1 MKSGLNP
8 VGVFGGT
15 FDPVHFGH
23 LRLAQEVAERCG
35 LESVRI
41 IPAGIPPHRTPPHC
55 EASHRMEMVR
65 IAAEGNPLFIPDERE
80 VLKTSPC
87 YSVETLLELRSE
99 LGPDKPL
106 CLMVGADAFLG
117 FPAWHRWRELF
128 DLAHILVAQRPG
140 FDIRSAITGVLG
152 EEYAARS
159 EQDPAALRR
168 FSCGRIVTLD
178 ITLLDISASTIREC
192 FAKGASARYLLPEG
206 VLDYIQNHGLYREKH
221 AV

>member
-1 MKSGLNP
+1 MNP

-23 LRLAQEVAERCG
+23 LRLAQEVAEHCG

-41 IPAGIPPHRTPPHC
+41 IPAGIPPHRSPPHC

-140 FDIRSAITGVLG
+140 FDIHSAINGVLG
-152 EEYAARS
+152 EQYAARS
-159 EQDPAALRR
+159 EKDPAALRR
-168 FSCGRIVTLD
+168 FSCGRIVTID
-178 ITLLDISASTIREC
+178 ITLLDISASMIREC
-192 FAKGASARYLLPEG
+192 LAKSASVRYLLPEG